1 MSSSDRSEAITSR
14 EIDAVVIPH
23 GSPTRIPAGTRVMIM
38 QKLGGTVTVTTDY
51 GGLYRIDPENLDAI
65 GMEAPAAPLPVAGD
79 EAKSLDDRVWD
90 VLRSCYDP
98 EIPVNIVEL
107 GLVYS
112 CQLEPADPAD
122 PADPAAPA
130 GTHGRQVANIQM
142 TLTAPGCGMG
152 DILAQDIQKRLEK
165 LPEISKAKVEVVFD
179 PPWNQ
184 GMMSEAARLQLG
196 FY

>member
-1 MSSSDRSEAITSR
+1 
-14 EIDAVVIPH
+14 
-23 GSPTRIPAGTRVMIM
+23 MIM
-38 QKLGGTVTVTTDY
+38 QKLGGTVTVTTEY

-65 GMEAPAAPLPVAGD
+65 GMEVPAASPAVGATAGD
-79 EAKSLDDRVWD
+79 DAKSLDDRVWE

-112 CQLEPADPAD
+112 CQLDPPDAD
-122 PADPAAPA
+122 
-130 GTHGRQVANIQM
+130 GRRVANIQM

-165 LPEISKAKVEVVFD
+165 LREISRAQVEVVFD

-184 GMMSEAARLQLG
+184 DMMSEAARLQLG

>member
-1 MSSSDRSEAITSR
+1 MGSSDRSEAITTR

-23 GSPTRIPAGTRVMIM
+23 GNKTRIPFGTKVTIM
-38 QKLGGTVTVTTDY
+38 QKLGGTVTVTTEY
-51 GGLYRIDPENLDAI
+51 GGLYRIDPENLDAV
-65 GMEAPAAPLPVAGD
+65 GLEVPAAPAGGR
-79 EAKSLDDRVWD
+79 AATRPSRSTTGSGTCCA
-90 VLRSCYDP
+90 SCYDP

-112 CQLEPADPAD
+112 CLLDPPGAD
-122 PADPAAPA
+122 
-130 GTHGRQVANIQM
+130 GRQVANIQM

-152 DILAQDIQKRLEK
+152 DILAQDIQTRLEK
-165 LPEISKAKVEVVFD
+165 LPEISEARVEVVFD

-184 GMMSEAARLQLG
+184 DMMSEAARLQLG

>member
-1 MSSSDRSEAITSR
+1 MSSSDRSEAITTR

-23 GSPTRIPAGTRVMIM
+23 GSPTRIPFGTKVMIM
-38 QKLGGTVTVTTDY
+38 QKLGGTVTVTTEY

-65 GMEAPAAPLPVAGD
+65 GMEVPAAPAAAAAGD
-79 EAKSLDDRVWD
+79 AGSLDDRVWE

-112 CQLEPADPAD
+112 CLLDPPAED
-122 PADPAAPA
+122 
-130 GTHGRQVANIQM
+130 GRRIANIQM

-165 LPEISKAKVEVVFD
+165 LPEIARAQVEVVFD

-184 GMMSEAARLQLG
+184 DMMSEAARLQLG

>member
-1 MSSSDRSEAITSR
+1 
-14 EIDAVVIPH
+14 
-23 GSPTRIPAGTRVMIM
+23 
-38 QKLGGTVTVTTDY
+38 LGGTVTVTTEY

-65 GMEAPAAPLPVAGD
+65 GMEVPAASPAVGATAGD
-79 EAKSLDDRVWD
+79 DAKSLDDRVWE

-112 CQLEPADPAD
+112 CLLDPPDAD
-122 PADPAAPA
+122 
-130 GTHGRQVANIQM
+130 GRRVANIQM

-165 LPEISKAKVEVVFD
+165 LREISRAQVEVVFD

-184 GMMSEAARLQLG
+184 DMMSEAARLQLG

>member
-1 MSSSDRSEAITSR
+1 MGASDRSEAITTR
-14 EIDAVVIPH
+14 EIEAVVIPH
-23 GSPTRIPAGTRVMIM
+23 GSPTRIPFGTKVMIM
-38 QKLGGTVTVTTDY
+38 QKLGGTVTVTTEY

-65 GMEAPAAPLPVAGD
+65 GMEVPAAPAAASGD
-79 EAKSLDDRVWD
+79 DAKSLEDRVWD

-107 GLVYS
+107 GLVYN
-112 CQLEPADPAD
+112 CQLDP
-122 PADPAAPA
+122 PAAD
-130 GTHGRQVANIQM
+130 GRQVANIQM

-165 LPEISKAKVEVVFD
+165 LPEISRAKVEVVFD

-184 GMMSEAARLQLG
+184 EMMSEAARLQLG

>member
-1 MSSSDRSEAITSR
+1 MGSSDRTEAITTR

-23 GSPTRIPAGTRVMIM
+23 GSSTRIPLGTKVMVM

-65 GMEAPAAPLPVAGD
+65 GMEVAATPVAVSDGTA
-79 EAKSLDDRVWD
+79 ESLENRVWE

-107 GLVYS
+107 GLVYN
-112 CQLEPADPAD
+112 CQLDPPGAD
-122 PADPAAPA
+122 
-130 GTHGRQVANIQM
+130 GRQVANIQM

-165 LPEISKAKVEVVFD
+165 LPEISQAKVEVVFD

>member
-1 MSSSDRSEAITSR
+1 MSSSDRTEAITTR

-23 GSPTRIPAGTRVMIM
+23 GSPTRIPFGTKVMIM
-38 QKLGGTVTVTTDY
+38 QKLGGTVTVTTEY

-65 GMEAPAAPLPVAGD
+65 GLEVPAAPAEAATGD
-79 EAKSLDDRVWD
+79 VKTLDDRIWD

-112 CQLEPADPAD
+112 CVLDPPAED
-122 PADPAAPA
+122 
-130 GTHGRQVANIQM
+130 GRRIANIQM

-165 LPEISKAKVEVVFD
+165 LPEISRAKVEVVFD

>member
-1 MSSSDRSEAITSR
+1 MSSSDRSEAITTR
-14 EIDAVVIPH
+14 EIEAVVIPH
-23 GSPTRIPAGTRVMIM
+23 GSTTRIPFGTKVMIM
-38 QKLGGTVTVTTDY
+38 QKLGGTVTVTTEY

-65 GMEAPAAPLPVAGD
+65 GMQVPAASPGVAANAGD
-79 EAKSLDDRVWD
+79 DAKSLDDRVWE

-112 CQLEPADPAD
+112 CLLDPPDAD
-122 PADPAAPA
+122 
-130 GTHGRQVANIQM
+130 GRQVANIQM

-152 DILAQDIQKRLEK
+152 DILSQDIQKRLEK
-165 LPEISKAKVEVVFD
+165 LREISKAQVEVVFD

>member
-1 MSSSDRSEAITSR
+1 MSSSERSEATTTR
-14 EIDAVVIPH
+14 EIPAVVIPH
-23 GSPTRIPAGTRVMIM
+23 GSPTRIPNGTKVTIL

-65 GMEAPAAPLPVAGD
+65 GLEVPAEPESPVG
-79 EAKSLDDRVWD
+79 ETPKTLEERVWD
-90 VLRSCYDP
+90 VLRTCFDP

-112 CQLEPADPAD
+112 CLLDP
-122 PADPAAPA
+122 PAAD
-130 GTHGRQVANIQM
+130 GRQAAQIQM

-152 DILAQDIQKRLEK
+152 DVLAQDIQKRLEK
-165 LPEISKAKVEVVFD
+165 LPEISSAKVEVVFD

>member
-1 MSSSDRSEAITSR
+1 
-14 EIDAVVIPH
+14 
-23 GSPTRIPAGTRVMIM
+23 M
-38 QKLGGTVTVTTDY
+38 QKLGGTVTVTTEY

-65 GMEAPAAPLPVAGD
+65 GMEVPAAPVAAAAGD
-79 EAKSLDDRVWD
+79 AGSLDDRVWE

-112 CQLEPADPAD
+112 CLLDPPTED
-122 PADPAAPA
+122 
-130 GTHGRQVANIQM
+130 GRRIANIQM

-165 LPEISKAKVEVVFD
+165 LPEISRAKVEVVFD

>member
-1 MSSSDRSEAITSR
+1 MSSSDRSEAITTR

-23 GSPTRIPAGTRVMIM
+23 GSPTRIPFGTKVMIM
-38 QKLGGTVTVTTDY
+38 QKLGGTVTVTTEY

-65 GMEAPAAPLPVAGD
+65 GMEVPAAPAAAAAGD
-79 EAKSLDDRVWD
+79 AGSLDDRVWE

-112 CQLEPADPAD
+112 CLLDPPAED
-122 PADPAAPA
+122 
-130 GTHGRQVANIQM
+130 GRRIANIQM

-165 LPEISKAKVEVVFD
+165 LPEISRAKVEVVFD

-196 FY
+196 

>member
-1 MSSSDRSEAITSR
+1 MANAKNEEIQLTRDLDAI
-14 EIDAVVIPH
+14 IIPH
-23 GSPTRIPAGTRVMIM
+23 GSTTRMAKGTRVKIL
-38 QKLGGTVTVTTDY
+38 QELGGSVTVTTEY
-51 GGLYRIDPENLDAI
+51 GGLYRVDPDNLDAL
-65 GMEAPAAPLPVAGD
+65 GMEVKAPAAAPEGGADKPL
-79 EAKSLDDRVWD
+79 EERVWD

-107 GLVYS
+107 GLVYDCRIS
-112 CQLEPADPAD
+112 EPNPEGKRE
-122 PADPAAPA
+122 AA
-130 GTHGRQVANIQM
+130 IQM

-152 DILAQDIQKRLEK
+152 DVLAEDVRKRLEK
-165 LPEISKAKVEVVFD
+165 LPEIGEAKVEVVFD

>member
-1 MSSSDRSEAITSR
+1 MGSSDRSEAITTR

-23 GSPTRIPAGTRVMIM
+23 GNKTRIPFGTKVMIM
-38 QKLGGTVTVTTDY
+38 QKLGGTVTVTTEY

-65 GMEAPAAPLPVAGD
+65 GMEVPAAPAAAAAGD
-79 EAKSLDDRVWD
+79 AGSLDDRVWE

-112 CQLEPADPAD
+112 CLLDPPAED
-122 PADPAAPA
+122 
-130 GTHGRQVANIQM
+130 GRRIANIQM

-165 LPEISKAKVEVVFD
+165 LPEISRAKVEVVFD

>member
-1 MSSSDRSEAITSR
+1 MSASDRSEAITTR
-14 EIDAVVIPH
+14 EIEAVVIPH
-23 GSPTRIPAGTRVMIM
+23 GSKTRIPFGTKVMIM
-38 QKLGGTVTVTTDY
+38 QKLGGTVTVTTEY

-65 GMEAPAAPLPVAGD
+65 GLEAPAAAQPAEG
-79 EAKSLDDRVWD
+79 AATQSLEDRVWE

-112 CQLEPADPAD
+112 CLLDP
-122 PADPAAPA
+122 PAAD
-130 GTHGRQVANIQM
+130 GRQVANIQM

-152 DILAQDIQKRLEK
+152 DVLAQDIQSRLEK
-165 LPEISKAKVEVVFD
+165 LPEISKAQVEVVFD

>member
-1 MSSSDRSEAITSR
+1 MSAADRSEAITSR
-14 EIDAVVIPH
+14 EIEAVVIPH
-23 GSPTRIPAGTRVMIM
+23 GSATRIPFGTKVQIL
-38 QKLGGTVTVTTDY
+38 QKLGGTVTVTTEY
-51 GGLYRIDPENLDAI
+51 GGLYRIEPENLDAI
-65 GMEAPAAPLPVAGD
+65 GMEVPAASPVVAGTAGD
-79 EAKSLDDRVWD
+79 TAKSLDDRVWE

-112 CQLEPADPAD
+112 CLLDPPEAD
-122 PADPAAPA
+122 
-130 GTHGRQVANIQM
+130 GRQVAKIQM

-165 LPEISKAKVEVVFD
+165 LREIARAEVEVVFD

>member
-1 MSSSDRSEAITSR
+1 MSASDRSEAITTR
-14 EIDAVVIPH
+14 EIEAVVIPH
-23 GSPTRIPAGTRVMIM
+23 GSTTRIPFGTKVMIM
-38 QKLGGTVTVTTDY
+38 QKLGGTVTVTTEY

-65 GMEAPAAPLPVAGD
+65 GMEVPVAAPGAPAAAGD
-79 EAKSLDDRVWD
+79 DAKSLDDRVWD

-112 CQLEPADPAD
+112 CVLEPPGGD
-122 PADPAAPA
+122 
-130 GTHGRQVANIQM
+130 GRQVANIQM

-165 LPEISKAKVEVVFD
+165 LPEIARAQVEVVFD

-184 GMMSEAARLQLG
+184 DMMSEAARLQLG

>member
-1 MSSSDRSEAITSR
+1 MTSSDKTEAITSR
-14 EIDAVVIPH
+14 DIDAVVIPH
-23 GSPTRIPAGTRVMIM
+23 GSPTRIPIGTKVMVM
-38 QKLGGTVTVTTDY
+38 QKLGGTVTVTTEY

-65 GMEAPAAPLPVAGD
+65 GMEVPAAPPTPTGD
-79 EAKSLDDRVWD
+79 EAKSLEDRVWD
-90 VLRSCYDP
+90 VLRTCYDP

-112 CQLEPADPAD
+112 CQLDPPAPD
-122 PADPAAPA
+122 
-130 GTHGRQVANIQM
+130 GRQAAEIQL

-165 LPEISKAKVEVVFD
+165 LPEISGAKVEVVFD

-184 GMMSEAARLQLG
+184 SMMSEAARLQLG

>member
-1 MSSSDRSEAITSR
+1 MSSSDRSEAITTR
-14 EIDAVVIPH
+14 EIEAVVIPH
-23 GSPTRIPAGTRVMIM
+23 GSTTRIPFGTKVMIM
-38 QKLGGTVTVTTDY
+38 QKLGGTVTVTTEY

-65 GMEAPAAPLPVAGD
+65 GMEVPAASPAVGATAGD
-79 EAKSLDDRVWD
+79 DAKSLDDRVWE

-112 CQLEPADPAD
+112 CLLDPPDAD
-122 PADPAAPA
+122 
-130 GTHGRQVANIQM
+130 GRRVANIQM

-165 LPEISKAKVEVVFD
+165 LREISRAQVEVVFD

-184 GMMSEAARLQLG
+184 SMMSEAARLQTG
-196 FY
+196 MF

>member
-1 MSSSDRSEAITSR
+1 MSSSDRIEAVTSR
-14 EIDAVVIPH
+14 DLDAVVIPH
-23 GSPTRIPAGTRVMIM
+23 GSPTRIPLGTKVTVM
-38 QKLGGTVTVTTDY
+38 QKLGGTVTVTTEY

-65 GMEAPAAPLPVAGD
+65 GLEPTLPSPAASGAG
-79 EAKSLDDRVWD
+79 AQSLEERVWD
-90 VLRSCYDP
+90 VLRTCYDP

-112 CQLEPADPAD
+112 CLLDPPGPD
-122 PADPAAPA
+122 
-130 GTHGRQVANIQM
+130 GRQAAHIQM

-165 LPEISKAKVEVVFD
+165 LPEIASAQVDVVLD

-184 GMMSEAARLQLG
+184 SMMSEAARLELG

>member
-1 MSSSDRSEAITSR
+1 MSSSDRTETITSR
-14 EIDAVVIPH
+14 EVEAVVIPY
-23 GSPTRIPAGTRVMIM
+23 GSPTRIPLGTKVMVM
-38 QKLGGTVTVTTDY
+38 QQLGGNVTVTTEY

-65 GMEAPAAPLPVAGD
+65 GMAVPADLPAASGEDAQ
-79 EAKSLDDRVWD
+79 SLEERVWE

-112 CQLEPADPAD
+112 CLLDPPGPD
-122 PADPAAPA
+122 
-130 GTHGRQVANIQM
+130 GRQVANIQM

-165 LPEISKAKVEVVFD
+165 LPEIAGAKVEVVFD

-184 GMMSEAARLQLG
+184 SMMSEAARLQLG

>member
-1 MSSSDRSEAITSR
+1 MSSSDRSEAITTR

-23 GSPTRIPAGTRVMIM
+23 GSPTRIPFGTKVMIM
-38 QKLGGTVTVTTDY
+38 QKLGGTVTVTTEY

-65 GMEAPAAPLPVAGD
+65 GMEVPAAPAAAAAGD
-79 EAKSLDDRVWD
+79 AGSLDDRVWE

-112 CQLEPADPAD
+112 CVLEPPGGD
-122 PADPAAPA
+122 
-130 GTHGRQVANIQM
+130 GRQVANIQM

-165 LPEISKAKVEVVFD
+165 LPEISRAKVEVVFD

>member
-1 MSSSDRSEAITSR
+1 MSSSDRSEAITTR

-23 GSPTRIPAGTRVMIM
+23 GSPTRIPFGTKVMIM
-38 QKLGGTVTVTTDY
+38 QKLGGTVTVTTEY

-65 GMEAPAAPLPVAGD
+65 GMEVPAAPAAAAAGD
-79 EAKSLDDRVWD
+79 AGSLDDRVWE
-90 VLRSCYDP
+90 VLRSCY
-98 EIPVNIVEL
+98 E
-107 GLVYS
+107 
-112 CQLEPADPAD
+112 
-122 PADPAAPA
+122 A
-130 GTHGRQVANIQM
+130 GRRIAKSQM
-142 TLTAPGCGMG
+142 TLAAPGCGMG

-165 LPEISKAKVEVVFD
+165 LPEISRAKVEVVFD

>member
-1 MSSSDRSEAITSR
+1 MGSSDRSEAITTR

-23 GSPTRIPAGTRVMIM
+23 GNKTRIPFGTKVMIM
-38 QKLGGTVTVTTDY
+38 QKLGGTVTVTTEY

-65 GMEAPAAPLPVAGD
+65 GMEVPAAPPAADGD
-79 EAKSLDDRVWD
+79 TVKSLEDRVWD

-112 CQLEPADPAD
+112 CLLDPPGAD
-122 PADPAAPA
+122 
-130 GTHGRQVANIQM
+130 GRQTANIQM

-152 DILAQDIQKRLEK
+152 DILAQDIQTRLEK
-165 LPEISKAKVEVVFD
+165 LPEISDARVEVVFD

-184 GMMSEAARLQLG
+184 DMMSEAARLQLG

>member
-1 MSSSDRSEAITSR
+1 MSSSDRTEAITTR

-23 GSPTRIPAGTRVMIM
+23 GSPTRIPFGTKVMIM
-38 QKLGGTVTVTTDY
+38 QKLGGTVTVTTEY

-65 GMEAPAAPLPVAGD
+65 GMEAPPPPEEAAAGD
-79 EAKSLDDRVWD
+79 VKSLDDRVWD

-112 CQLEPADPAD
+112 CLLDPPAED
-122 PADPAAPA
+122 
-130 GTHGRQVANIQM
+130 GRRVANIQM

-165 LPEISKAKVEVVFD
+165 LPEISRAKVEVVFD

>member
-1 MSSSDRSEAITSR
+1 MSSSDRSEAITTR
-14 EIDAVVIPH
+14 EIEAVVIPH
-23 GSPTRIPAGTRVMIM
+23 GSTTRIPFGTKVMIM
-38 QKLGGTVTVTTDY
+38 QKLGGTVTVTTEY
-51 GGLYRIDPENLDAI
+51 GGLYRIDPENLDAS
-65 GMEAPAAPLPVAGD
+65 GMAGPAASPAVGATAGD
-79 EAKSLDDRVWD
+79 DAKSLDDRVWE

-112 CQLEPADPAD
+112 CLLDPPDAD
-122 PADPAAPA
+122 
-130 GTHGRQVANIQM
+130 GRRVANIQM

-165 LPEISKAKVEVVFD
+165 LREISRAQVEVVFD

-184 GMMSEAARLQLG
+184 DMMSEAARLQLG

>member
-1 MSSSDRSEAITSR
+1 MSSSDRSEAITTR
-14 EIDAVVIPH
+14 EIEAVVIPN
-23 GSPTRIPAGTRVMIM
+23 GSPTRIPFGTKVMIM
-38 QKLGGTVTVTTDY
+38 QKLGGTVTVTTEY

-65 GMEAPAAPLPVAGD
+65 GMEVPAAPPVSESDA
-79 EAKSLDDRVWD
+79 ATSLDDRVWEM
-90 VLRSCYDP
+90 LRSCYDP

-112 CQLEPADPAD
+112 CELDP
-122 PADPAAPA
+122 PAAD
-130 GTHGRQVANIQM
+130 GRRVANIQM

-152 DILAQDIQKRLEK
+152 DVLAQDIQKRLEK
-165 LPEISKAKVEVVFD
+165 LPEIAKAQVEVVFD

-184 GMMSEAARLQLG
+184 DMMSEAARLQLG

>member
-1 MSSSDRSEAITSR
+1 MTMDGVSTAADTAPAGNGIVSASA
-14 EIDAVVIPH
+14 
-23 GSPTRIPAGTRVMIM
+23 IPADELARLTDDIVSAL
-38 QKLGGTVTVTTDY
+38 KTV
-51 GGLYRIDPENLDAI
+51 
-65 GMEAPAAPLPVAGD
+65 
-79 EAKSLDDRVWD
+79 
-90 VLRSCYDP
+90 YDP
-98 EIPVNIVEL
+98 EIPADIYEL

-112 CQLEPADPAD
+112 CQLDP
-122 PADPAAPA
+122 PAAD
-130 GTHGRQVANIQM
+130 GRQIANIQM

-165 LPEISKAKVEVVFD
+165 LPEISQAKVEVVFD

>member
-1 MSSSDRSEAITSR
+1 MSASDRSETITTR
-14 EIDAVVIPH
+14 EIEAVVIPQ
-23 GSPTRIPAGTRVMIM
+23 GSPTRIPVGTKVMIM
-38 QKLGGTVTVTTDY
+38 QKLGGTVTVTTEY

-65 GMEAPAAPLPVAGD
+65 GMEPPVAPSDAEG
-79 EAKSLDDRVWD
+79 AANQSLEDRMWE

-112 CQLEPADPAD
+112 CLLDPPGAD
-122 PADPAAPA
+122 
-130 GTHGRQVANIQM
+130 GKQVANIQM

-165 LPEISKAKVEVVFD
+165 LPEISKAQVEVVFD

-184 GMMSEAARLQLG
+184 SMMSEAARLQLG

>member
-1 MSSSDRSEAITSR
+1 MSGSERTEAMTTR
-14 EIDAVVIPH
+14 EIPAVVIPH
-23 GSPTRIPAGTRVMIM
+23 GNSTRIPFGTKVMIL
-38 QKLGGTVTVTTDY
+38 QKLGGTVTVTTEY
-51 GGLYRIDPENLDAI
+51 GGLYRIDPEHLDAI
-65 GMEAPAAPLPVAGD
+65 GLEVPAPAPAPEAGGSAPQPL
-79 EAKSLDDRVWD
+79 EERVWE

-112 CQLEPADPAD
+112 CQLDPPAED
-122 PADPAAPA
+122 
-130 GTHGRQVANIQM
+130 GRQVAHIQM

-165 LPEISKAKVEVVFD
+165 LPEISHAKVEVVFD